1 MVVKPTNV
9 PMQPDHGDVKD
20 VVHQVVVDGRFI
32 DEFAT
37 NPNAVTNHLGIT
49 VAKETKAKMVT
60 HTSTADTY
68 GVLQHKAA
76 TVPQVGV
83 IVGIVIVAVVVWVL
97 VDPPVVHSKDV
108 MATKP
113 VNDPL
118 EHEKD

>member
-49 VAKETKAKMVT
+49 VAKETKAKLMV
-60 HTSTADTY
+60 HTSTTNLPA
-68 GVLQHKAA
+68 VLNHKVSA
-76 TVPQVGV
+76 VPEA
-83 IVGIVIVAVVVWVL
+83 VGIVLVVIVAIVVL
-97 VDPPVVHSKDV
+97 VVASPVYQAGGKTPVSDPFEAGKD
-108 MATKP
+108 
-113 VNDPL
+113 
-118 EHEKD
+118 